1 MDKWTKVKVPQESSK
16 DTREYK
22 EGLDEMEN
30 KQINTTTGNTGQS
43 TSAQGGVGVP
53 KNERIQVEL

>member
-1 MDKWTKVKVPQESSK
+1 MPQESSK